1 MSLQTYVLENDEWV
15 ARTVSADELM
25 RDNAAPPRK
34 TGRQSFSKPPTCGLL
49 TRTVVESPVIRW
61 VLPVQLRSAR
71 YNDVALIGDHSVQIC
86 ELGRD
91 RQLQDV
97 VRKTDFGSRI
107 RNAVVMGTPQYSRKV
122 SEDGIHVKTEDDD
135 TEMADLGTTAPSSR
149 DVNSV
154 LPPQLLVLMLEQGDL
169 VFLFLEQGPSRTW
182 VFISSTH
189 KVSGHRLVFPGFHMA
204 IDPSSRFLAVGCSE
218 SIFIMYRL
226 ESMEDLRA
234 AYAEEHT
241 FRPIK
246 EVVAR
251 PVKGIIHKIEF
262 LHPTHGNEV
271 QVILM
276 IIMVQPEVSKLAIY
290 EWESTCELGETF
302 LEEKSGYRL
311 DDDYRLPLLVV
322 PLKVRNAFLI
332 ITERITATCS
342 DILSGPPVFV
352 QFELANRDDTE
363 LHHGTREPLWTAWT
377 RPIRHPP
384 YHDSKDVIY
393 LAREDG
399 LINFLECGDEFEI
412 ETSVSMGSVDC
423 NIDTAFASLFHL
435 FGDVLVTGG
444 DSGPGAVWNVEAR
457 QSPQR
462 IGSIPNWSPTVDFIV
477 TNDGVFEDT
486 SEGSSSGIGKIVP
499 YQADKVFAC
508 SGRGITGAITQFRYG
523 IQARIGLDLTYSSN
537 IKQCWAIPDFDK
549 PTEGFFLLLALPNVS
564 TILHLSCDLSEA
576 SEKDHDAAPYDLTST
591 TLTVQECDGVVVQ
604 ITMNYITI
612 ASPAGS
618 SRNAMGDIIRDH
630 ATVVADAV
638 VRGSTIALA
647 VYSGSNF
654 KIILLSI
661 IGLEISLQRAFDV
674 EGEVTC
680 LAIER
685 LADGLVILSGLRQG
699 EDPTLAIYP
708 IDLQQGVSAT
718 PLLLTLKPTAIT
730 AGSRMADSWGN
741 DPPFGALTSVV
752 CLGER
757 SGKEVIIAGTR
768 DGDVLTIQ
776 LNQSHPDEL
785 EIHRDRFGTYPSR
798 VYSGEV
804 FGDPGAILVCCDAEL
819 GIMTSY
825 VIDRQGGHFEKINR
839 VWPTDGDRPNMSS
852 PPINSIASLR
862 EQLPEFG
869 ESTMVMITG
878 PRIMVTELQRQPKPV
893 LRYFP
898 VGGTPVKILYSKR
911 LEALVTVVSKNGV
924 PSLHFLDP
932 ETGKDLSQPLER
944 KKLNESYNYH
954 EVDYITGL
962 GNIDTRATSLTTW
975 TYREGGVRG
984 DWIVLAM
991 RRKDNEGLLLII
1003 SAEPEAMSNQPNAS
1017 RRIRFWT
1024 KFDRKIRDGPIWS
1037 VATDERGVFLC
1048 VGDTIQY
1055 HIIDQGKFKVVRQ
1068 HELPSPACWMQVV
1081 NERLHVLT
1089 TNHSLIILDYLGEF
1103 SDDGQYMVELYT
1115 DDTCRNGLHFIEAGT
1130 YSSPITILSDPMCGI
1145 HGLWTPAEGDRPLKL
1160 VFHAELQASV
1170 RRFARGFTRAVWGSF
1185 KNRPR
1190 YGCLPSGLSGSD
1202 TIGLT
1207 IDGSLQHFTILN
1219 EDAWRLLRFIQ
1230 NLAKVSPTICPH
1242 TLPRPTNEEFD
1253 PEPELYPKSNM
1264 QVDGNILQRCLDK
1277 RALEELV
1284 SEPPHLHRFRELLEP
1299 LDEDKYL
1306 SSEEGP
1312 TSDTAVYELAYTIL
1326 KYYLAPVF

>member
-25 RDNAAPPRK
+25 RDNAAPLRK
-34 TGRQSFSKPPTCGLL
+34 TGRQSLSKPPTCGLL

-71 YNDVALIGDHSVQIC
+71 YNDVALIGDHSIQIC

-97 VRKTDFGSRI
+97 VRKSDFGSRI

-122 SEDGIHVKTEDDD
+122 SEDGSHVKVENDD

-149 DVNSV
+149 DANSG
-154 LPPQLLVLMLEQGDL
+154 LPPQVLVLILEQGDL
-169 VFLFLEQGPSRTW
+169 IFLFLKQRPNRTW
-182 VFISSTH
+182 VFVSSTH
-189 KVSGHRLVFPGFHMA
+189 KVSGQRLVYPGFHMA
-204 IDPSSRFLAVGCSE
+204 IDPSSKFLAVGCSE

-226 ESMEDLRA
+226 ESMEQLRA
-234 AYAEEHT
+234 AYSKDRT

-276 IIMVQPEVSKLAIY
+276 IIVVQPEVSRLAVY
-290 EWESTCELGETF
+290 EWDSTCRLAETF
-302 LEEKSGYRL
+302 LEEKNGYRL

-423 NIDTAFASLFHL
+423 NIDTAFACLFHL

-462 IGSIPNWSPTVDFIV
+462 IGSIPNWSPTVDFIA
-477 TNDGVFEDT
+477 TNDGFYEEVT
-486 SEGSSSGIGKIVP
+486 EGSSSGIGRIVP
-499 YQADKVFAC
+499 YQPDKIFAC

-523 IQARIGLDLTYSSN
+523 LQARIGLDLTYSSN
-537 IKQCWAIPDFDK
+537 IKQCWAISDFED
-549 PTEGFFLLLALPNVS
+549 TEEGFFLLLALPNGS
-564 TILHLSCDLSEA
+564 TILHLFRDLSEA
-576 SEKDHDAAPYDLTST
+576 SEKDHDAIPYDLTST
-591 TLTVQECDGVVVQ
+591 TLTVQEADGVVVQ
-604 ITMNYITI
+604 ITTNYITI
-612 ASPAGS
+612 ATRSGCS
-618 SRNAMGDIIRDH
+618 QNATGDVIQDH
-630 ATVVADAV
+630 SAVVADAV
-638 VRGSTIALA
+638 VRGSTIALS
-647 VYSGSNF
+647 VYSGPNF

-661 IGLEISLQRAFDV
+661 VGLEISLQRAFDI

-685 LADGLVILSGLRQG
+685 LGGNLVVLAGIQQG

-708 IDLQQGVSAT
+708 TTSEQQVSAA
-718 PLLLTLKPTAIT
+718 PLSSTLKP
-730 AGSRMADSWGN
+730 GSNIADSWGTVTS
-741 DPPFGALTSVV
+741 FGALTSIVH
-752 CLGER
+752 LGER
-757 SGKEVIIAGTR
+757 SNKEVIVAGTR
-768 DGDVLTIQ
+768 DGDVLTIR
-776 LNQSHPDEL
+776 LNQSQPSSH
-785 EIHRDRFGTYPSR
+785 EIHWDKFGASPSR

-804 FGDPGAILVCCDAEL
+804 IGDPNSVLVCGDAEL
-819 GIMTSY
+819 GMMTNY
-825 VIDRQGGHFEKINR
+825 VTDHQGGHFEEIYR
-839 VWPTDGDRPNMSS
+839 VWPTDGDRPSMSS
-852 PPINSIASLR
+852 PPINSIASLH
-862 EQLPEFG
+862 EQLPEYG
-869 ESTMVMITG
+869 ESTVVMIAG

-893 LRYFP
+893 PRYFP
-898 VGGTPVKILYSKR
+898 VRGTPVKILYSKR
-911 LEALVTVVSKNGV
+911 LEALITVVSRNGL

-944 KKLNESYNYH
+944 KRLNEAYNYH

-962 GNIDTRATSLTTW
+962 GNVDTRAMSLTTW
-975 TYREGGVRG
+975 TYRAGGVRG
-984 DWIVLAM
+984 DWIVLAL
-991 RRKDNEGLLLII
+991 RRRDKEGLLLII
-1003 SAEPEAMSNQPNAS
+1003 SAERES

-1037 VATDERGVFLC
+1037 VTTDEHGVFLC
-1048 VGDTIQY
+1048 VGETIQY
-1055 HIIDQGKFKVVRQ
+1055 HIIEQGKFKVARQ

-1081 NERLHVLT
+1081 NGRLHVLT
-1089 TNHSLIILDYLGEF
+1089 TNHSLIVLEYQDVLSDEGEQM
-1103 SDDGQYMVELYT
+1103 SELYT
-1115 DDTCRNGLHFIEAGT
+1115 DDTCRNGLHFIEVGS
-1130 YSSPITILSDPMCGI
+1130 YSNPITMLSDPLCGV
-1145 HGLWTPAEGDRPLKL
+1145 HGLWIPSEEDRPLRL
-1160 VFHAELQASV
+1160 IFQAELQASI
-1170 RRFARGFTRAVWGSF
+1170 RRFARGYTRASWGSF

-1190 YGCLPSGLSGSD
+1190 YGCIPSGLPGSD

-1207 IDGSLQHFTILN
+1207 IDGSLQHFTVLN

-1230 NLAKVSPTICPH
+1230 NLARVSSIICPH
-1242 TLPRPTNEEFD
+1242 NSSNHPTEEFD
-1253 PEPELYPKSNM
+1253 PEPELYPKLNM
-1264 QVDGNILQRCLDK
+1264 QVDGNILQRCLER
-1277 RALEELV
+1277 RALEKLT
-1284 SEPPHLHRFRELLEP
+1284 SKPQHLQRFRELLKP
-1299 LDEDKYL
+1299 LDEDKCL
-1306 SSEEGP
+1306 PSEEGLVDDAP
-1312 TSDTAVYELAYTIL
+1312 VYELAYTIL